1 MDLSLASLEARFF
14 FDGFTGPP
22 PLPDDFGPV
31 RPARFGAAVPV
42 VADTAAFSN
51 LRRVKWAS
59 LKLLSIYI
67 DYRIG

>member
-22 PLPDDFGPV
+22 PPPLPEDDLGPV
-31 RPARFGAAVPV
+31 VRPVRVGAAVP

-51 LRRVKWAS
+51 LERRVE
-59 LKLLSIYI
+59 
-67 DYRIG
+67 

>member
-22 PLPDDFGPV
+22 PPPPLPEDDLGPV
-31 RPARFGAAVPV
+31 LPVRVGAAVP

-51 LRRVKWAS
+51 LRQEC
-59 LKLLSIYI
+59 
-67 DYRIG
+67 